1 VQLWV
6 CVGVAGWGSSVIHAL
21 LGCSFIMLVMK
32 QFQTLRSIEMETDSI
47 LRQRDGATV
56 GGGFVTHS

>member
-1 VQLWV
+1 MQLWV
-6 CVGVAGWGSSVIHAL
+6 CVGAWSSVMHAL

-56 GGGFVTHS
+56 SGGFVTHS